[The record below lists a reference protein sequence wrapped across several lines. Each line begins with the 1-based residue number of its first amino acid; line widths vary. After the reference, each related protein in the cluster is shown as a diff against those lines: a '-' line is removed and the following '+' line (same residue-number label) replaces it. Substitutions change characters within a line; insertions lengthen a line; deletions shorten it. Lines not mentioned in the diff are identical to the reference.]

1 MLSTLTLL
9 TTMATLTYDPTPA
22 DQPEFTEEELNSIE
36 VGEQL
41 AQQQEQLLAGKY
53 ENAQELEKAYLELQ
67 SKMGTDQEE
76 EEVEE
81 DPESESEEE
90 SEEVEEEDEVEEEEY
105 EMTDEDVEALQNV
118 VGGEEEYEQII
129 DWAKDNLSQ
138 QEISMYD
145 HVMESNDPIAMFFA
159 IRALGNSYVNAVGTD
174 GELLTGT
181 ASNNPRD
188 VFRSQAEVME
198 AMSDPRYDSDPAY
211 RQDVFNKL
219 EQSPVQF

>member
-1 MLSTLTLL
+1 
-9 TTMATLTYDPTPA
+9 MATLTYDPTPA
-22 DQPEFTEEELNSIE
+22 DQPEFTEDELNSIE

-67 SKMGTDQEE
+67 SKMGNDQE

-81 DPESESEEE
+81 EPEEEYEEE
-90 SEEVEEEDEVEEEEY
+90 SEDVEEEEVEEEEY
-105 EMTDEDVEALQNV
+105 EITDEDIEALQNV
-118 VGGEEEYEQII
+118 VGGSEEYEQII
-129 DWAKDNLSQ
+129 DWAKDNLSE

-159 IRALGNSYVNAVGTD
+159 IRALGNSYENAVGTD

-181 ASNNPRD
+181 ASSNPRD

-198 AMSDPRYDSDPAY
+198 AMSDPRYDADPAY
-211 RQDVFNKL
+211 RQDVFDKL
-219 EQSPVQF
+219 ERSPVQF

>member
-1 MLSTLTLL
+1 
-9 TTMATLTYDPTPA
+9 MATLTYDPTPA

-53 ENAQELEKAYLELQ
+53 ENAQELERAYLELQ
-67 SKMGTDQEE
+67 SKLGQDQE
-76 EEVEE
+76 
-81 DPESESEEE
+81 ESEEE
-90 SEEVEEEDEVEEEEY
+90 SEEVGEEVEEQEVEEEEEY
-105 EMTDEDVEALQNV
+105 EMTDQDVEALQNV
-118 VGGEEEYEQII
+118 VGGPEQYNQII
-129 DWAKDNLSQ
+129 DWAKDNLSE

-211 RQDVFNKL
+211 RQDVFDKL

>member
-1 MLSTLTLL
+1 
-9 TTMATLTYDPTPA
+9 MATLTYDPTPA

-53 ENAQELEKAYLELQ
+53 ENAQELERAYLELQ
-67 SKMGTDQEE
+67 SKLGQDQEESEEEFEEVEEQEVEE

-81 DPESESEEE
+81 SD
-90 SEEVEEEDEVEEEEY
+90 EEEY
-105 EMTDEDVEALQNV
+105 EMTDQDVEALQNV
-118 VGGEEEYEQII
+118 VGGSEQYDQII
-129 DWAKDNLSQ
+129 DWAKDNLSE

-159 IRALGNSYVNAVGTD
+159 IRALGNSYENAVGVD

-181 ASNNPRD
+181 ASSTPQD
-188 VFRSQAEVME
+188 VFRSQAEVVQ
-198 AMSDPRYDSDPAY
+198 AMSDPRYDADPAY
-211 RQDVFNKL
+211 RQDVYEKL
-219 EQSPVQF
+219 ERSPVQF

>member
-1 MLSTLTLL
+1 
-9 TTMATLTYDPTPA
+9 MATLTYDPTPA
-22 DQPEFTEEELNSIE
+22 DQPEFTEDELNSIE

-67 SKMGTDQEE
+67 SKMGNDQE

-81 DPESESEEE
+81 DPEAEYDEE
-90 SEEVEEEDEVEEEEY
+90 SEEVEEEVEEEEEY
-105 EMTDEDVEALQNV
+105 EFTDEDVEALQNI
-118 VGGEEEYEQII
+118 VGGPEEYGQII
-129 DWAKDNLSQ
+129 DWAKDNLSE

-159 IRALGNSYVNAVGTD
+159 IRALGNSYENAVGVD

-181 ASNNPRD
+181 ASSTPQD
-188 VFRSQAEVME
+188 VYRSQAEVVQ

-211 RQDVFNKL
+211 RQDVYEKL
-219 EQSPVQF
+219 ERSPVQF

>member
-1 MLSTLTLL
+1 
-9 TTMATLTYDPTPA
+9 MATLTYDPTPA

-41 AQQQEQLLAGKY
+41 EKQQEQLLAGKY

-67 SKMGTDQEE
+67 SKMGTDPEE

-81 DPESESEEE
+81 DPESEEE
-90 SEEVEEEDEVEEEEY
+90 SEEVEEEDEVREQY
-105 EMTDEDVEALQNV
+105 EITDQDVESLQNV
-118 VGGEEEYEQII
+118 VGGSEQYNQII
-129 DWAKDNLSQ
+129 DWAKDNLSE

-145 HVMESNDPIAMFFA
+145 HVMESNDPVAMFFA
-159 IRALGNSYVNAVGTD
+159 IRALGNSYDNAVGVD

-181 ASNNPRD
+181 ASNNPRN

-211 RQDVFNKL
+211 RQDVFDKL

>member
-1 MLSTLTLL
+1 
-9 TTMATLTYDPTPA
+9 MATLTYDPTPA

-53 ENAQELEKAYLELQ
+53 ENAQELERAYLELQ
-67 SKMGTDQEE
+67 SKLGQDQE
-76 EEVEE
+76 
-81 DPESESEEE
+81 ESEEE
-90 SEEVEEEDEVEEEEY
+90 SEEVEEQEVEEEEVEESDEEEY

-118 VGGEEEYEQII
+118 VGGSEQYDQII
-129 DWAKDNLSQ
+129 DWAKDNLSE

-159 IRALGNSYVNAVGTD
+159 IRALGNSYENAVGVD

-181 ASNNPRD
+181 ASSTPQD
-188 VFRSQAEVME
+188 VFRSQAEVVQ

-211 RQDVFNKL
+211 RQDVYEKL
-219 EQSPVQF
+219 ERSPVQF

>member
-1 MLSTLTLL
+1 
-9 TTMATLTYDPTPA
+9 MATLTYDPTPA

-53 ENAQELEKAYLELQ
+53 ENAQELERAYLELQ
-67 SKMGTDQEE
+67 SKLGQDQE
-76 EEVEE
+76 
-81 DPESESEEE
+81 ESEEE
-90 SEEVEEEDEVEEEEY
+90 SEEFEEQEVEEEEEVEESDEEEY

-118 VGGEEEYEQII
+118 VGGSEQYDQII
-129 DWAKDNLSQ
+129 DWAKDNLSE

-159 IRALGNSYVNAVGTD
+159 IRALGNSYENAVGVD

-181 ASNNPRD
+181 ASSTPQD
-188 VFRSQAEVME
+188 VFRSQAEVVQ
-198 AMSDPRYDSDPAY
+198 AMSDPRYDADPAY
-211 RQDVFNKL
+211 RQDVYEKL
-219 EQSPVQF
+219 ERSPVQF

>member
-1 MLSTLTLL
+1 
-9 TTMATLTYDPTPA
+9 MATLTYDPTPA

-67 SKMGTDQEE
+67 SKLGQDQEG
-76 EEVEE
+76 EE
-81 DPESESEEE
+81 DESEEEAE
-90 SEEVEEEDEVEEEEY
+90 SEEVEEEEEVEEVDEEY
-105 EMTDEDVEALQNV
+105 EMTDQDVEALQNV
-118 VGGEEEYEQII
+118 VGGSEQYNQII
-129 DWAKDNLSQ
+129 DWAQDNLSE

-159 IRALGNSYVNAVGTD
+159 IRALGNSYENAVGVD

-181 ASNNPRD
+181 ESSTPQN
-188 VFRSQAEVME
+188 VFRSQAEVVQ
-198 AMSDPRYDSDPAY
+198 AMSDPRYDNDPAY
-211 RQDVFNKL
+211 RQDVFEKL
-219 EQSPVQF
+219 ERSPVQF

>member
-1 MLSTLTLL
+1 
-9 TTMATLTYDPTPA
+9 MATLTYDPTPA

-53 ENAQELEKAYLELQ
+53 ENAQELERAYLELQ
-67 SKMGTDQEE
+67 SKLGQDQE
-76 EEVEE
+76 
-81 DPESESEEE
+81 ESEEE
-90 SEEVEEEDEVEEEEY
+90 SEEVEEQEVEEVEEEEVDESDEEEY

-118 VGGEEEYEQII
+118 VGGSEQYDQII
-129 DWAKDNLSQ
+129 DWAKDNLSE

-159 IRALGNSYVNAVGTD
+159 IRALGNSYENAVGVD

-181 ASNNPRD
+181 ASSTPQD
-188 VFRSQAEVME
+188 VFRSQAEVVQ

-211 RQDVFNKL
+211 RQDVYEKL
-219 EQSPVQF
+219 ERSPVQF

>member
-1 MLSTLTLL
+1 
-9 TTMATLTYDPTPA
+9 MATLTYDPTPA

-53 ENAQELEKAYLELQ
+53 ENAQELERAYLELQ
-67 SKMGTDQEE
+67 SKLGQDQE
-76 EEVEE
+76 
-81 DPESESEEE
+81 ESEEE
-90 SEEVEEEDEVEEEEY
+90 SEEVEEQEVEEEEEVDESDEEEY

-118 VGGEEEYEQII
+118 VGGSEQYDQII
-129 DWAKDNLSQ
+129 DWAKDNLSE

-159 IRALGNSYVNAVGTD
+159 IRALGNSYENAVGVD

-181 ASNNPRD
+181 ASSTPQD
-188 VFRSQAEVME
+188 VFRSQAEVVQ
-198 AMSDPRYDSDPAY
+198 AMSDPRYDADPAY
-211 RQDVFNKL
+211 RQDVYEKL
-219 EQSPVQF
+219 ERSPVQF

>member
-1 MLSTLTLL
+1 
-9 TTMATLTYDPTPA
+9 MATLTYDPTPA
-22 DQPEFTEEELNSIE
+22 DQPEFTEDELNSIE

-67 SKMGTDQEE
+67 SKMGGDQEE
-76 EEVEE
+76 EEAEYEE
-81 DPESESEEE
+81 EPDESEEE
-90 SEEVEEEDEVEEEEY
+90 YEEVEDDEEVEEEEY
-105 EMTDEDVEALQNV
+105 EITDEDIEALQNI
-118 VGGEEEYEQII
+118 VGGSEEYDQII
-129 DWAKDNLSQ
+129 DWAKDNLSE

-159 IRALGNSYVNAVGTD
+159 IRALGNSYENAVGTD

-181 ASNNPRD
+181 ASSNPRD

-198 AMSDPRYDSDPAY
+198 AMSDPRYDADPAY
-211 RQDVFNKL
+211 RQDVFDKI
-219 EQSPVQF
+219 ERSPVQF

>member
-1 MLSTLTLL
+1 
-9 TTMATLTYDPTPA
+9 MATLTYDPTPA

-53 ENAQELEKAYLELQ
+53 ENAQELERAYLELQ
-67 SKMGTDQEE
+67 SKLGQDQE
-76 EEVEE
+76 
-81 DPESESEEE
+81 ESEEE
-90 SEEVEEEDEVEEEEY
+90 SEEFEEQEVEEVEEVEESDEEEY

-118 VGGEEEYEQII
+118 VGGSEQYDQII

-188 VFRSQAEVME
+188 VFRSQAEVVQ

-211 RQDVFNKL
+211 RQDVYEKL
-219 EQSPVQF
+219 ERSPVQF

>member
-1 MLSTLTLL
+1 
-9 TTMATLTYDPTPA
+9 MATLTYDPTPA

-53 ENAQELEKAYLELQ
+53 ENAQELERAYLELQ
-67 SKMGTDQEE
+67 SKLGQDQE
-76 EEVEE
+76 
-81 DPESESEEE
+81 ESEEE
-90 SEEVEEEDEVEEEEY
+90 SEEFEEQEEEEEEEVEESDEEEY

-118 VGGEEEYEQII
+118 VGGSEQYDQII
-129 DWAKDNLSQ
+129 DWAKDNLSE

-159 IRALGNSYVNAVGTD
+159 IRALGNSYENAVGVD

-181 ASNNPRD
+181 ASSTPQD
-188 VFRSQAEVME
+188 VFRSQAEVVQ
-198 AMSDPRYDSDPAY
+198 AMSDPRYDADPAY
-211 RQDVFNKL
+211 RQDVYEKL
-219 EQSPVQF
+219 ERSPVQF

>member
-1 MLSTLTLL
+1 
-9 TTMATLTYDPTPA
+9 MATLTYDPTPA
-22 DQPEFTEEELNSIE
+22 DQPEFTEDELNSIE

-67 SKMGTDQEE
+67 SKMGNDQE

-81 DPESESEEE
+81 DPEAEYDEE
-90 SEEVEEEDEVEEEEY
+90 SEEVEEEVEEEEEY
-105 EMTDEDVEALQNV
+105 EFTDEDVEALQNI
-118 VGGEEEYEQII
+118 VGGPEEYGQII
-129 DWAKDNLSQ
+129 DWAKDNLSE

-159 IRALGNSYVNAVGTD
+159 IRALGNSYENAVGVD

-181 ASNNPRD
+181 ASSTPQD
-188 VFRSQAEVME
+188 VFRSQAEVVQ

-211 RQDVFNKL
+211 RQDVYEKL
-219 EQSPVQF
+219 ERSPVQF